1 MRFSAE
7 DMSFIAHHLKSIE
20 KHPSDRYK
28 AIITCDNAASVNK
41 IAPMLVLAYF
51 GDNWKYYDDMAHTTG
66 VITFDRMYKRDDAVT
81 DLRQKVANY
90 VVSHPDEFKTTENEI
105 AQPDEDE
112 DQKKPDWLTYAI
124 IGLAAVALILLI
136 IPKRK
141 K

>member
-1 MRFSAE
+1 
-7 DMSFIAHHLKSIE
+7 
-20 KHPSDRYK
+20 
-28 AIITCDNAASVNK
+28 
-41 IAPMLVLAYF
+41 MLVLAYF